1 MTAGTPFAF
10 GKMADLKHLI
20 LETTQEI
27 IPMSIARLFVF
38 IAAGLIALNS
48 THIFGQP
55 PKPKDVVD
63 TPPLPSEA
71 QVMQAKLR
79 HAQALMAALAKEDYK
94 KLEEHAD
101 ALVGISKATEFLR
114 AYKTEEYEFQ
124 TRAFQ
129 RSAQTLAEKARNKN
143 LDGAT
148 LAFLDMNISCVGCHN
163 HFRGKKKMD

>member
-1 MTAGTPFAF
+1 M
-10 GKMADLKHLI
+10 
-20 LETTQEI
+20 
-27 IPMSIARLFVF
+27 IPMSVARLFALIV
-38 IAAGLIALNS
+38 AGLLALNA
-48 THIFGQP
+48 THGFGQP

-63 TPPLPSEA
+63 SPPLPSEA

-94 KLEEHAD
+94 QLEEHAV
-101 ALVGISKATEFLR
+101 ALVAITKATEFLR

-129 RSAQTLAEKARNKN
+129 KSAETLAEKARNKN

-148 LAFLDMNISCVGCHN
+148 LAFLDMNISCVGCHT
-163 HFRGKKKMD
+163 HFRGKKRD

>member
-1 MTAGTPFAF
+1 
-10 GKMADLKHLI
+10 
-20 LETTQEI
+20 
-27 IPMSIARLFVF
+27 MSIARFSPLV
-38 IAAGLIALNS
+38 IAGLIALGT
-48 THIFGQP
+48 THGLGQP

-94 KLEEHAD
+94 KLEEHGAAIV
-101 ALVGISKATEFLR
+101 ALTKASDFLR
-114 AYKTEEYEFQ
+114 AYKTDEYEFQ

-129 RSAQTLAEKARNKN
+129 RSAQTIVDKARSKN

-148 LAFLDMNISCVGCHN
+148 LAYIDMNISCVGCHN
-163 HFRGKKKMD
+163 HFRGQKKMD

>member
-1 MTAGTPFAF
+1 MSAKRVA
-10 GKMADLKHLI
+10 ALI
-20 LETTQEI
+20 
-27 IPMSIARLFVF
+27 V
-38 IAAGLIALNS
+38 AGLIALVA
-48 THIFGQP
+48 TPGLGQP

-63 TPPLPSEA
+63 TPPQLPSEG

-79 HAQALMAALAKEDYK
+79 HAQALMAALAIEDYK

-101 ALVGISKATEFLR
+101 ALVGITKATEFLR

-129 RSAQTLAEKARNKN
+129 RSVETLREKARNKN

>member
-1 MTAGTPFAF
+1 
-10 GKMADLKHLI
+10 
-20 LETTQEI
+20 
-27 IPMSIARLFVF
+27 MSAARLLALLV
-38 IAAGLIALNS
+38 AGLIALN
-48 THIFGQP
+48 TAHGNGQP
-55 PKPKDVVD
+55 PKSKDVVD

-94 KLEEHAD
+94 NLEEHAS
-101 ALVGISKATEFLR
+101 ALVAITKATEFLR
-114 AYKTEEYEFQ
+114 AYKSEEYEFQ

-129 RSAQTLAEKARNKN
+129 KSAETLAEKARGKN

-163 HFRGKKKMD
+163 HFRGKKKKD